1 MAIKMIRDVIRDT
14 IDEEMARD
22 DSLIML
28 GEDIVGGNGSAGGP
42 EAIGGIWAPRVAF
55 GPNMAL
61 IASLTRPYRK
71 APLSAL
77 QRARR

>member
-14 IDEEMARD
+14 IDDEMARD

-42 EAIGGIWAPRVAF
+42 KPLAGYGAPRAAF
-55 GPNMAL
+55 GPNMER
-61 IASLTRPYRK
+61 IGSSTRPFPK
-71 APLSAL
+71 APSSARR
-77 QRARR
+77 RARR